1 MIAWYS
7 YNKGTQYYRNQTE
20 QVEANLAYKLSI
32 IQNAKFIN
40 NNGTTDDD
48 KNAKYAQYSAKFRR
62 KAKINKG
69 QVLEETWLKCL
80 NGED

>member
-7 YNKGTQYYRNQTE
+7 YNEGTQYYRNQTE

-32 IQNAKFIN
+32 IQNTKFID

-48 KNAKYAQYSAKFRR
+48 KNAKYAQYSAKLSR
-62 KAKINKG
+62 KAKINKR